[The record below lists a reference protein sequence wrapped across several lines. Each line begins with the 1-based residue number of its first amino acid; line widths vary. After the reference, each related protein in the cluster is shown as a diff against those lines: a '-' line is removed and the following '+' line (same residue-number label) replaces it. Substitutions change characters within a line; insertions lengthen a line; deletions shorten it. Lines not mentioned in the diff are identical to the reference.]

1 MHSQYAEEV
10 SLVQLTTEVMVRF
23 FREKQENDQITSHQP
38 AADLRLQMVKLSSR
52 IVKHLTGFAHI
63 QTNPYYSYS
72 ESKNIANAERKH
84 SLVPPFPNH
93 LPN

>member
-23 FREKQENDQITSHQP
+23 FREKQEKDQITPHQTV
-38 AADLRLQMVKLSSR
+38 ADLRMKMVKLSSR
-52 IVKHLTGFAHI
+52 MVKHLTGFAHI

-72 ESKNIANAERKH
+72 ESKTIANAERKH
-84 SLVPPFPNH
+84 SPHPFPTH
-93 LPN
+93 